1 MLKIQ
6 QRGDGADEGDDE
18 AIHSDRSVRVVG
30 VIVLGASSLS
40 MLALHAL
47 QDVAFESFH
56 RPVQSKP
63 LSNLLRESSV
73 DVLAFIEQRA
83 ADEGLLLLRA
93 YDEAI
98 RAIDA
103 DIAAALSAT
112 AAADGD
118 GEIGVE
124 SPCLLECLE
133 DSRRVLE
140 AERTCLFFLDL

>member
-1 MLKIQ
+1 M
-6 QRGDGADEGDDE
+6 
-18 AIHSDRSVRVVG
+18 G
-30 VIVLGASSLS
+30 VP
-40 MLALHAL
+40 
-47 QDVAFESFH
+47 ES
-56 RPVQSKP
+56 P
-63 LSNLLRESSV
+63 
-73 DVLAFIEQRA
+73 

-103 DIAAALSAT
+103 DITAALSAT
-112 AAADGD
+112 AAADAD